1 MSDLQELTEE
11 LMLDL
16 EFKREYESL
25 QPEMDN
31 IMALLDTG
39 ISAEKQHVQVLYI
52 KL

>member
-25 QPEMDN
+25 QLDMDN
-31 IMALLDTG
+31 IRVLLD
-39 ISAEKQHVQVLYI
+39 AEINSEKAACSGVVH
-52 KL
+52 